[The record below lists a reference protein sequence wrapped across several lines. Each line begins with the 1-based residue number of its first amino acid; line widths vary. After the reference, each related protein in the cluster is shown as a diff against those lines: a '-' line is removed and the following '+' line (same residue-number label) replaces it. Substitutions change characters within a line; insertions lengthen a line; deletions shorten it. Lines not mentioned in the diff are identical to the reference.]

1 MELLLPRNES
11 LKPFLVSAQSR
22 LTPIGL
28 LSKGS
33 EADEFDANDWIEQ
46 STKESH
52 LLSTAPIATSLFVA
66 SVSCFAPAVFAADA
80 LTIRDLAPDNS
91 VLVVGLDDIHGT
103 LNRLGPTAFGKLWND
118 PAIAEDV
125 KKFKGLLDKSIVDA
139 SAEAGIAREDVTW
152 PSSAGFALMT
162 ELDEELGIPT
172 LQFVFFCDWSAEA
185 EKAARFC
192 DAVIEKMQKTA
203 KDAGNEMKAD
213 EVRGRRVLTSA
224 AKSGDDEK
232 SDADGDDDADDEEG
246 AMGMGMPD
254 IAPKE
259 FCMSSDKGRI
269 FVASSK
275 GSMDML
281 LGRVDGDH
289 AKSIGDSATFKGAIE
304 LSGGTQ
310 DMYAVLMTDA
320 AKPLLAMAP
329 QFMLVEPLIKRFFGN
344 IQAWSFGM
352 HANDGVF
359 ESCAGIYVPDGKVGL
374 LSLVDTASE
383 PKPAPAI
390 VPSDAM
396 SYGRM
401 NLRFDRIV
409 PMIDEVIAGLPAEQG
424 EMISPQLD
432 MYRPA
437 MNAAFAAIG
446 PEIHLWSNEPNAT
459 DPLSGGM
466 VTAIAMKSDKESAAA
481 VSDFMNLLPL
491 GLQSRDFNGMTIMSD
506 EFAPM
511 AIGLG
516 GGYMVLGEVKQVEQ
530 ALRSVDAKGE
540 AGLASDAQY
549 TASLATMG
557 KDPVIAMAWFNIA
570 RQMASAVGSVKD
582 MADRVEGMAN
592 IDSDAEVP
600 GLGVGMDDMKPMYD
614 LMKPEVIK
622 RCFADGLLEFKPTST
637 GFSTRYR
644 MMPAASK

>member
-1 MELLLPRNES
+1 MELLLPRIES

-185 EKAARFC
+185 EKAAKFC
-192 DAVIEKMQKTA
+192 DAVIEKMQKAA
-203 KDAGNEMKAD
+203 KEAGNEMKAD

-224 AKSGDDEK
+224 TKSGDDEK
-232 SDADGDDDADDEEG
+232 SDADGDGGADDEEDL
-246 AMGMGMPD
+246 MGMGMPD

-275 GSMDML
+275 ESMDML

-289 AKSIGDSATFKGAIE
+289 AKSIGDSATFKGATE

-383 PKPAPAI
+383 PKSAPAV

-424 EMISPQLD
+424 EMISPQ
-432 MYRPA
+432 
-437 MNAAFAAIG
+437 
-446 PEIHLWSNEPNAT
+446 
-459 DPLSGGM
+459 
-466 VTAIAMKSDKESAAA
+466 
-481 VSDFMNLLPL
+481 
-491 GLQSRDFNGMTIMSD
+491 
-506 EFAPM
+506 
-511 AIGLG
+511 
-516 GGYMVLGEVKQVEQ
+516 
-530 ALRSVDAKGE
+530 
-540 AGLASDAQY
+540 
-549 TASLATMG
+549 
-557 KDPVIAMAWFNIA
+557 
-570 RQMASAVGSVKD
+570 
-582 MADRVEGMAN
+582 
-592 IDSDAEVP
+592 
-600 GLGVGMDDMKPMYD
+600 
-614 LMKPEVIK
+614 
-622 RCFADGLLEFKPTST
+622 
-637 GFSTRYR
+637 
-644 MMPAASK
+644 